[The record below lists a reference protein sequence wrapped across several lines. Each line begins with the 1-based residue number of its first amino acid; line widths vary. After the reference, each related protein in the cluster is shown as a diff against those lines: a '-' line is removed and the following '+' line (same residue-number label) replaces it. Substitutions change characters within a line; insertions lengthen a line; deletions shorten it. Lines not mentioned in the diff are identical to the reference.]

1 MCGAYAHQ
9 RELFDDA
16 LLHFLHAVVVAV
28 ENAARMAQIAVVG
41 RRFAPRERNH
51 GVQISERNA
60 VVRTA
65 GVEAF
70 QFLYLLFKQHAHVF
84 RQGQL
89 GCFRTELGTFA
100 LFAVAQLVL
109 DVFQL
114 LLEEIF
120 FLLLVNF
127 AMCALLDL
135 FAETKQLNL
144 TVENA

>member
-1 MCGAYAHQ
+1 MCGAHAHQ

-65 GVEAF
+65 GIEAF
-70 QFLYLLFKQHAHVF
+70 QFLHLLFKQHAHVF
-84 RQGQL
+84 GQRQ
-89 GCFRTELGTFA
+89 
-100 LFAVAQLVL
+100 
-109 DVFQL
+109 
-114 LLEEIF
+114 
-120 FLLLVNF
+120 
-127 AMCALLDL
+127 
-135 FAETKQLNL
+135 
-144 TVENA
+144 

>member
-60 VVRTA
+60 VVGAA
-65 GVEAF
+65 GIEAF
-70 QFLYLLFKQHAHVF
+70 QFLHLFFK
-84 RQGQL
+84 
-89 GCFRTELGTFA
+89 
-100 LFAVAQLVL
+100 
-109 DVFQL
+109 
-114 LLEEIF
+114 
-120 FLLLVNF
+120 
-127 AMCALLDL
+127 
-135 FAETKQLNL
+135 
-144 TVENA
+144 